1 MSDLLSIGSSGVN
14 AYRSALAAIG
24 DNVANAETQGYARR
38 NVILRES
45 ATFAP
50 GQSGAL
56 NFGGVKAVS
65 VDRAWDHYQA
75 ADSRISASLAERAQ
89 IREHWLGA
97 VEAAL
102 GDPSRDVGTLLGNF
116 FNAGVALAANP
127 ADKLSRLTMLSA
139 LDEAAGA
146 IRATAAGLAQVSDGI
161 AAAAQLETDALNAD
175 LEALTEVNLSLRQAE
190 PGRSSHASLQDERDR
205 LIDSIAGRID
215 VSVSLDDQGVAT
227 LTLARQTGVTLLDPR
242 NRALAVLVPAADGR
256 LALNLRAN
264 GTTTPL
270 PLSAGRLAGLLD
282 VAASTADK
290 RATLDTM
297 ALDFATA
304 VNDWSAQGFDQNG
317 APGAPLLAIPA
328 GAASITLLTSDPA
341 AIAAA
346 SATSVNGNLLD
357 LNTLR
362 GSNGAESSWATL
374 VAGQAQALSS
384 ARSEAAAAASRRDG
398 SFAARDEVSGIDL
411 DREAAELL
419 RFQQAYGASTRII
432 QVARETLQ
440 SILDLF

>member
-1 MSDLLSIGSSGVN
+1 MSDLLSIGASGVN

-38 NVILRES
+38 NVILREA

-65 VDRAWDHYQA
+65 VDRAWDDYQA
-75 ADSRISASLAERAQ
+75 ADSRISASLAGRAE

-97 VEAAL
+97 VEVAL
-102 GDPSRDVGTLLGNF
+102 GDPSRDVGTLLGEF
-116 FNAGVALAANP
+116 FNAGTALAANP
-127 ADKLSRLTMLSA
+127 GDKLSRLTMLSA
-139 LDEAAGA
+139 LDEAAAA

-175 LEALTEVNLSLRQAE
+175 LEALAEVNLSLRQAE

-270 PLSAGRLAGLLD
+270 PISAGRLSGLID

-304 VNDWSAQGFDQNG
+304 VNDWSAQGLDQNG
-317 APGAPLLAIPA
+317 AVGGPLLAISA
-328 GAASITLLTSDPA
+328 GAASITLLTNDPT

-357 LNTLR
+357 LSALR
-362 GSNGAESSWATL
+362 GSNGAESSWAAL

-384 ARSEAAAAASRRDG
+384 ARSEAAAATSRRDA
-398 SFAARDEVSGIDL
+398 SFAARDEISGIDL